1 MKDKVVGILG
11 GLGPKA
17 TIDFQKLLYEKS
29 RGDKDQDF
37 LDSIVFNH
45 STIPD
50 RTEFILD
57 KDKEDPLPYFIEDA
71 KKLEKMGADILVM
84 PCNTAHYFYEEI
96 KKNISIEFIDIVQE
110 TVKRISE
117 LGIKRVCLFATDGTI
132 KAGRYA
138 KYAENYGIELI
149 YPKQE
154 AQKKLM
160 SIIYDYV
167 KAMKKIDPQMYYD
180 IEDEIREEKAEAII
194 LGCTELS
201 GLKELDHKIELID
214 SLEVLAENAIIL
226 AGKDL
231 KK

>member
-17 TIDFQKLLYEKS
+17 TVDFQKLLYEKS
-29 RGDKDQDF
+29 KGDKDQDF
-37 LDSIVFNH
+37 LDTIAFNH

-50 RTEFILD
+50 RTEFILGRS
-57 KDKEDPLPYFIEDA
+57 KEDPTPYLIEDA

-96 KKNISIEFIDIVQE
+96 KKNISIEFIDIVQV
-110 TVKRISE
+110 TVKKISE

-138 KYAENYGIELI
+138 KYAEDYGIELI
-149 YPKQE
+149 YPKE
-154 AQKKLM
+154 KDQKKLM

-167 KAMKKIDPQMYYD
+167 KAMKQIDPQMYYD
-180 IEDEIREEKAEAII
+180 IEDNIREDKAEAII

-201 GLKELDHKIELID
+201 GLKEVYHKIALID

-226 AGKDL
+226 GGKEV